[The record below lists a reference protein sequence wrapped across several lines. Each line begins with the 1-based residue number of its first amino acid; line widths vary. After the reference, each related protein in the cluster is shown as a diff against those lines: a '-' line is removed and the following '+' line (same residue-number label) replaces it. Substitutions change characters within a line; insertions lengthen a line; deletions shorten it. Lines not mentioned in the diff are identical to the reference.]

1 MVIVRR
7 ISVCIG
13 IGFGLA
19 AFATSPVSRAES
31 GFSSSAPAEV
41 EAAPVSSPPPPLEAA
56 RGTVRPSKQ
65 VTLLSRLDGVVQSVE
80 VEEGETVAL
89 GQLLLRLDDAVQAAR
104 VAAARAAADS
114 TADVRSGTLD
124 VQEKNAVLARTESAA
139 KANAATD
146 WELRVARHAV
156 AQARAKL
163 QAAEERHALDVERL
177 HQEEALAD
185 QYRLLAPFAGRVT
198 RVEAKAGA
206 TVTKDTK
213 LVTVVALEELEAV
226 LFLPV
231 AWFSALEAGKTYTLA
246 ADAPVN
252 GPLEAKLDAIEP
264 IIDPGSNTV
273 RCVFTIQNP
282 EARLPAGFAVSLAP
296 PR

>member
-1 MVIVRR
+1 VAIDRLFLSLLMATVLV
-7 ISVCIG
+7 VAP
-13 IGFGLA
+13 LA
-19 AFATSPVSRAES
+19 ARAES
-31 GFSSSAPAEV
+31 GASSTAEV
-41 EAAPVSSPPPPLEAA
+41 VAEPPAVSSPPPPLEAA

-65 VTLLSRLDGVVQSVE
+65 VTLLARLDGVVKSVA
-80 VEEGETVAL
+80 VEEGATVTE
-89 GQLLLRLDDAVQAAR
+89 GELLVQLDDAVQTAR
-104 VAAARAAADS
+104 VAAAKAAADS
-114 TADVRSGTLD
+114 SADVKSGTLD
-124 VQEKNAVLARTESAA
+124 VQEKGAVLARTESAA
-139 KANAATD
+139 KDAAATD
-146 WELRVARHAV
+146 WELRVARHGM

-198 RVEAKAGA
+198 RVEVKPGA

-231 AWFSALEAGKTYTLA
+231 AWFGALEVGKTYSLS
-246 ADAPVN
+246 ADEPVN
-252 GPLEAKLDAIEP
+252 GALDAVLDAVEP
-264 IIDPGSNTV
+264 IIDPGSHTV

-282 EARLPAGFAVSLAP
+282 QSKLPAGFAVSLAP
-296 PR
+296 LR